1 MPVAQLEDEFTFLGN
16 NRCRVLVPER
26 TTDGHYTLMELTTP
40 PGGGGNSLHTDPFL
54 EAFYAL
60 DDGLE
65 FFVERDGRLES
76 IRLKPGE
83 VVNVGHD
90 VKHRFTCVADRP
102 ARALVTGLGS
112 FERFFRALAVAWE
125 GPWDAARTPAA
136 VGPVFQ
142 QFGVQ
147 FHDSEANASLGAE
160 STR

>member
-1 MPVAQLEDEFTFLGN
+1 MPVPEVTDEFTFLGN

-26 TTDGHYTLMELTTP
+26 VTEGRYTLMELTTP
-40 PGGGGNSLHTDPFL
+40 PGGGGNTLHTDPFL

-60 DDGLE
+60 DEGIE
-65 FFVERDGRLES
+65 FTVERDGGLQI

-83 VVNVGHD
+83 VLSIGHD

-112 FERFFRALAVAWE
+112 FERFFRALAMAWE
-125 GPWDAARTPAA
+125 GPWDVARTPAA

-142 QFGVQ
+142 QFDVR
-147 FHDSEANASLGAE
+147 FYDSEATA
-160 STR
+160 T